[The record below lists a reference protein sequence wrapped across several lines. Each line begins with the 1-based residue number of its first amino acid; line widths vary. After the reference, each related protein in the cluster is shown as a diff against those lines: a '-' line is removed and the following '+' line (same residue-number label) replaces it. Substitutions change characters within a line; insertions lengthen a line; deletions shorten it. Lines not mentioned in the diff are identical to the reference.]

1 MKILF
6 VTDLCPINENEKGLP
21 LTLLSFIEDFIK
33 LGHQVTLFRPNVI
46 PNVILRGRK
55 ILPED
60 EFEWKGIKIINKNFL
75 TPFFR
80 KKQFKFLEKQGFDV
94 ILSHMPSGVLAANK
108 ISKLLNI
115 PYFASVHSSDIQVL
129 ENWKY
134 FYMRKLMKRA
144 YNEACGVM
152 PRSYWLLEKIKKH
165 IKNKNQNFGIVPSG
179 IEKEKII
186 EKNILENKIKNYYG
200 KPYKIFSV
208 GNFIKRKNFH
218 LLIKAISKIDEKII
232 LEIAG
237 DGKNRKSLE
246 KLAFKLGVQEKVKFL
261 GKIPNDEVLSS
272 MASHNI
278 FILPSL
284 NETFGMVYLEALAKG
299 CVVICSKNSGMAGF
313 IKDGENGLLTGVLV
327 DDIKNTIIKAINLEN
342 PERIINM
349 ALDTATK
356 MERVEM
362 AKKYLNAVQK
372 FLV

>member
-6 VTDLCPINENEKGLP
+6 VTDLCPINKDEKGLP
-21 LTLLSFIEDFIK
+21 LTLLNFMQDFIV
-33 LGHQVTLFRPNVI
+33 LGHNVTLLRPNVI
-46 PNVILRGRK
+46 PNVMLRGRK
-55 ILPED
+55 ILPEG
-60 EFEWKGIKIINKNFL
+60 EYEQNGIKIINKNFL
-75 TPFFR
+75 TPFFNE
-80 KKQFKFLEKQGFDV
+80 KQFKFLQNQGFDV
-94 ILSHMPSGVLAANK
+94 ILSHMPSGILAANK

-115 PYFASVHSSDIQVL
+115 PYFAAVHASDIQVL

-134 FYMRKLMKRA
+134 FYMKRAMKKA
-144 YNEACGVM
+144 YNEAKGIM

-165 IKNKNQNFGIVPSG
+165 VSKKYQNFEIAPSG

-186 EKNILENKIKNYYG
+186 EKNILENKIKNFYG
-200 KPYKIFSV
+200 KPYKIISV

-218 LLIKAISKIDEKII
+218 SLIRAISKIDEKII

-246 KLAFKLGVQEKVKFL
+246 KLVLHLGIQEKVKFL
-261 GKIPNDEVLSS
+261 GKISNEEVLNC

-299 CVVICSKNSGMAGF
+299 CIVVCTENSGMAGF
-313 IKDGENGLLTGVLV
+313 IKDGENGFLTGTKPV
-327 DDIKNTIIKAINLEN
+327 DIKETLIKVINLKH
-342 PERIINM
+342 PEKIMFNGVN
-349 ALDTATK
+349 TAIK
-356 MERVEM
+356 MERLEM
-362 AKKYLNAVQK
+362 AKNYINAVQK